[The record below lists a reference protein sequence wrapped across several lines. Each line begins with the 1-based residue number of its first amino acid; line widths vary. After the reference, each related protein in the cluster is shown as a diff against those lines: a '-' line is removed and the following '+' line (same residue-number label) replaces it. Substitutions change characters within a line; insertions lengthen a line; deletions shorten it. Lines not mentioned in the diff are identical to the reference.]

1 VRLLL
6 DEGVPLRSAARLREL
21 GFDASHVLEHDW
33 QGRSDTFIVDQAR
46 KMEAVIVGYD
56 SDFHRL
62 LAHQNADGPSVI
74 RVRED
79 GLSFEQ
85 LADLIAATVTSQG
98 EHLHAGALVSVT
110 RYQVRLRLLPL
121 RG

>member
-1 VRLLL
+1 MRILL
-6 DEGVPLRSAARLREL
+6 DEGAPLRSAARLREL
-21 GFDASHVLEHDW
+21 GFDASHILERDW
-33 QGRSDTFIVDQAR
+33 QGRSDAFIINQAR

-56 SDFHRL
+56 SDCHRL
-62 LAHQNADGPSVI
+62 LALQNADGPSVV

-85 LADLIAATVTSQG
+85 FTDLIAATVTSQG
-98 EHLHAGALVSVT
+98 KHLKAGALVSVT

-121 RG
+121 RS